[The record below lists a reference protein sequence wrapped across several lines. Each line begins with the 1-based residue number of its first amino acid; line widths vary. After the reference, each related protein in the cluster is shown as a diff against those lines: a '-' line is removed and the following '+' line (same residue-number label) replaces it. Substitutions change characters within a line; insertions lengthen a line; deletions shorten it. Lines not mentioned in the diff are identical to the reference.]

1 MKKSLKI
8 WSVFLSML
16 VLVFVFTACSDDN
29 INNDQDNVNV
39 PTSVKE
45 AFDQGF
51 PEATDVSW
59 KESNGFWVASFNLSN
74 SRADVTKQN
83 KAWYQNDGKFNMSKL
98 ELSVYELEMKYSKV
112 NDGWKASTYFNLY
125 NCF

>member
-39 PTSVKE
+39 PTSV
-45 AFDQGF
+45 
-51 PEATDVSW
+51 
-59 KESNGFWVASFNLSN
+59 
-74 SRADVTKQN
+74 
-83 KAWYQNDGKFNMSKL
+83 
-98 ELSVYELEMKYSKV
+98 
-112 NDGWKASTYFNLY
+112 
-125 NCF
+125 

>member
-39 PTSVKE
+39 PTSVKKHLIR
-45 AFDQGF
+45 DSPKLPMYHGKK
-51 PEATDVSW
+51 ATVS
-59 KESNGFWVASFNLSN
+59 G
-74 SRADVTKQN
+74 
-83 KAWYQNDGKFNMSKL
+83 
-98 ELSVYELEMKYSKV
+98 
-112 NDGWKASTYFNLY
+112 
-125 NCF
+125 